1 MDCAGR
7 GRAMLLSLPRIF
19 KRVRASSGG
28 FKLLRSP
35 RIDSDQALEHWPLNG
50 GVGFETF
57 RGALYLVC
65 LMPTRIDAWELLC
78 EYTKGDS
85 LRKHALAVEAV
96 MAAYARRLG
105 EDEQKWALVG
115 MLHDFDYEMYPNA
128 PDHPLKGSEILR
140 ERGYSEELRRAI
152 LGHANY
158 TGVPR
163 DTLLARGLYACDE
176 LTGFVVACALVRPNG
191 IWDLESK
198 SVKKK
203 LKDKAFA
210 RTVNR
215 DEVYEGAEE
224 LNVDLD
230 EHIDFIIAALRA
242 VASEVGLKPQADQS
256 PAPGD

>member
-1 MDCAGR
+1 
-7 GRAMLLSLPRIF
+7 MLLPMACLAFCHTPSDSWVFTRPFRPTPTLKVNR
-19 KRVRASSGG
+19 SG
-28 FKLLRSP
+28 FIL
-35 RIDSDQALEHWPLNG
+35 IA
-50 GVGFETF
+50 
-57 RGALYLVC
+57 
-65 LMPTRIDAWELLC
+65 MPTRDDAWGLLC

-96 MAAYARRLG
+96 MRAYARRFG
-105 EDEQKWALVG
+105 EDEDIWGQVG
-115 MLHDFDYEMYPNA
+115 MLHDFDYEMYPNP
-128 PDHPLKGSEILR
+128 PDHPLKGSEILLG
-140 ERGYSEELRRAI
+140 RGYSDEIRRAI

-191 IWDLESK
+191 VWDLESK

-215 DEVYEGAEE
+215 DEVYEGAQE
-224 LNVDLD
+224 LNVDLG
-230 EHIDFIIAALRA
+230 EHIDFIIASLRE
-242 VASEVGLKPQADQS
+242 VAAEVGLKPPS
-256 PAPGD
+256 V

>member
-1 MDCAGR
+1 
-7 GRAMLLSLPRIF
+7 
-19 KRVRASSGG
+19 
-28 FKLLRSP
+28 
-35 RIDSDQALEHWPLNG
+35 
-50 GVGFETF
+50 
-57 RGALYLVC
+57 
-65 LMPTRIDAWELLC
+65 MPTRNDAWELLC

-96 MAAYARRLG
+96 MAAYASKLG
-105 EDEQKWALVG
+105 EDKQEWALVG
-115 MLHDFDYEMYPNA
+115 MLHDFDYEMYPNP

-140 ERGYSEELRRAI
+140 ERGYSEEIRRAI

-158 TGVPR
+158 TGVAR

-224 LNVDLD
+224 LKVDLS

>member
-1 MDCAGR
+1 
-7 GRAMLLSLPRIF
+7 MLLSLPRIF
-19 KRVRASSGG
+19 KRVRASPGG

-65 LMPTRIDAWELLC
+65 LMPTRNDAWELLC

-96 MAAYARRLG
+96 MTAYARRLG

>member
-1 MDCAGR
+1 
-7 GRAMLLSLPRIF
+7 
-19 KRVRASSGG
+19 
-28 FKLLRSP
+28 
-35 RIDSDQALEHWPLNG
+35 
-50 GVGFETF
+50 
-57 RGALYLVC
+57 
-65 LMPTRIDAWELLC
+65 MPNREEAWQLLC

-96 MAAYARRLG
+96 MRAYARARG
-105 EDEQKWALVG
+105 EDEEKWGMVG
-115 MLHDFDYEMYPNA
+115 MLHDFDYEVYPNP
-128 PDHPLKGSEILR
+128 PDHPMKGSGILR
-140 ERGYSEELRRAI
+140 EREYDEETRRAI

-176 LTGFVVACALVRPNG
+176 LTGFVVACALVRPNR
-191 IWDLESK
+191 IWDLEAK

-224 LNVDLD
+224 LAVDLSK
-230 EHIDFIIAALRA
+230 HIDFIIASLRE
-242 VASEVGLKPQADQS
+242 VATEVGLKP
-256 PAPGD
+256 PA

>member
-1 MDCAGR
+1 
-7 GRAMLLSLPRIF
+7 
-19 KRVRASSGG
+19 
-28 FKLLRSP
+28 
-35 RIDSDQALEHWPLNG
+35 
-50 GVGFETF
+50 
-57 RGALYLVC
+57 
-65 LMPTRIDAWELLC
+65 MPTRNDAWELLC

-96 MAAYARRLG
+96 MTAYASKLG
-105 EDEQKWALVG
+105 EDEQKWALAG
-115 MLHDFDYEMYPNA
+115 MLHDFDYEMYPNP

-140 ERGYSEELRRAI
+140 ERGYSEEIRRAI

-215 DEVYEGAEE
+215 DEVYEGTAE
-224 LNVDLD
+224 LNVDLG

-242 VASEVGLKPQADQS
+242 VALEVGLKPRSDQ
-256 PAPGD
+256 PTTQGD

>member
-1 MDCAGR
+1 MSAR
-7 GRAMLLSLPRIF
+7 
-19 KRVRASSGG
+19 
-28 FKLLRSP
+28 
-35 RIDSDQALEHWPLNG
+35 EH
-50 GVGFETF
+50 
-57 RGALYLVC
+57 
-65 LMPTRIDAWELLC
+65 AWDLLC

-96 MAAYARRLG
+96 MRSYARKLG
-105 EDEQKWALVG
+105 EAEDTWGIVG
-115 MLHDFDYEMYPNA
+115 MLHDFDYEMYPEP
-128 PDHPLKGSEILR
+128 PDHPLKGSEILK
-140 ERGYSEELRRAI
+140 ERGYDESIRRAI

-158 TGVPR
+158 TGVTR
-163 DTLLARGLYACDE
+163 DTLLARALYACDE

-224 LNVDLD
+224 LGVELG
-230 EHIDFIIAALRA
+230 EHIDFIISALRD
-242 VASEVGLKPQADQS
+242 VAAEVGLKAR
-256 PAPGD
+256 G

>member
-1 MDCAGR
+1 
-7 GRAMLLSLPRIF
+7 
-19 KRVRASSGG
+19 
-28 FKLLRSP
+28 
-35 RIDSDQALEHWPLNG
+35 
-50 GVGFETF
+50 
-57 RGALYLVC
+57 
-65 LMPTRIDAWELLC
+65 MPTRADAWDLLC

-96 MAAYARRLG
+96 MRAYARRLG
-105 EDEQKWALVG
+105 EDEGKWGLVG
-115 MLHDFDYEMYPNA
+115 LLHDFDYEMYPEA
-128 PDHPLKGSEILR
+128 PDHPMKGSEILR
-140 ERGYSEELRRAI
+140 DRGYEEEIRRAI

-163 DTLLARGLYACDE
+163 DTLLARALYACDE

-215 DEVYEGAEE
+215 DEVYEGAGE
-224 LNVDLD
+224 LQVDLG
-230 EHIDFIIAALRA
+230 EHIDFIVSALRE
-242 VASEVGLKPQADQS
+242 VAPDVGLKAR
-256 PAPGD
+256 GE

>member
-1 MDCAGR
+1 
-7 GRAMLLSLPRIF
+7 
-19 KRVRASSGG
+19 
-28 FKLLRSP
+28 
-35 RIDSDQALEHWPLNG
+35 
-50 GVGFETF
+50 
-57 RGALYLVC
+57 
-65 LMPTRIDAWELLC
+65 LC

-96 MAAYARRLG
+96 MRAYARARG
-105 EDEQKWALVG
+105 EDEERWGIVG
-115 MLHDFDYEMYPNA
+115 MLHDFDYEVYPTA
-128 PDHPLKGSEILR
+128 PDHPLKGSEIL
-140 ERGYSEELRRAI
+140 SEPQYDEGIRRAI

-191 IWDLESK
+191 IWDLESR

-224 LNVDLD
+224 FSVDLG
-230 EHIDFIIAALRA
+230 EHIDFIIAALRE
-242 VASEVGLKPQADQS
+242 VAAEVGLKP
-256 PAPGD
+256 PA

>member
-1 MDCAGR
+1 
-7 GRAMLLSLPRIF
+7 
-19 KRVRASSGG
+19 
-28 FKLLRSP
+28 
-35 RIDSDQALEHWPLNG
+35 
-50 GVGFETF
+50 
-57 RGALYLVC
+57 
-65 LMPTRIDAWELLC
+65 MPTRDDAWDLLC

-96 MAAYARRLG
+96 MAAYASKLG
-105 EDEQKWALVG
+105 EDEQKWALAG
-115 MLHDFDYEMYPNA
+115 MLHDFDYEMYPDP

-140 ERGYSEELRRAI
+140 ERGYSEEIRRAI

-158 TGVPR
+158 TGVAR

-215 DEVYEGAEE
+215 DEVYEGAGE
-224 LNVDLD
+224 LNVDLG

-242 VASEVGLKPQADQS
+242 VASEVGLKPQAGES
-256 PAPGD
+256 SAANE